1 MAKRPVL
8 KVGDVVRLSKKGLRS
23 HRRQRDRYDT
33 MVVHKIGGMDS
44 SDGHC
49 RVVCTYFEN
58 NKAHRA
64 TFRRRDLWS
73 TGYNAGVSQPKVTG
87 MFGPKNYADSKT
99 AKTIG
104 AVTSAATPAQTNDGR
119 THCMSCTRPTVFI
132 PGFGSG
138 GYNICKN
145 KSCKMFDT

>member
-1 MAKRPVL
+1 MARRPVL
-8 KVGDVVRLSKKGLRS
+8 KVGDVVRLSKKGLRT
-23 HRRQRDRYDT
+23 HRGQRDRFDT

-49 RVVCTYFEN
+49 RVVCTYFDN

-64 TFRRRDLWS
+64 TFRRRDLWA
-73 TGYNAGVSQPKVTG
+73 TGYNTLAGSQSTVQKMPVRVSSLSPKDLMGV
-87 MFGPKNYADSKT
+87 PA
-99 AKTIG
+99 AK
-104 AVTSAATPAQTNDGR
+104 PAQTNDGR
-119 THCMSCTRPTVFI
+119 THCMSCIRPTTFI